1 MNARVL
7 DNTGETMRAQEMV
20 YKAVT
25 QSVLLYRSEIWL
37 VTGVVLKVL
46 EGFHHWSASQITG
59 MTETCGAGG

>member
-59 MTETCGAGG
+59 MTATCGAGG

>member
-25 QSVLLYRSEIWL
+25 QSVLLYCSEIWL

-46 EGFHHWSASQITG
+46 EGFHHW
-59 MTETCGAGG
+59 